1 MSLDTEL
8 LINVDADELAA
19 LAAGVLVPATQARL
33 DALLAASKRGKLSGA
48 DDAELDDL
56 LNKVDHLNLLKA
68 RARYTLDRLGAK
80 ATSP

>member
-8 LINVDADELAA
+8 LTSVDTDELAA

-33 DALLAASKRGKLSGA
+33 DELLAAGKLGRLSA
-48 DDAELDDL
+48 HDEAELNDL

-68 RARYTLDRLGAK
+68 RARYTLDQLGAK
-80 ATSP
+80 AAST

>member
-1 MSLDTEL
+1 MSLETEL
-8 LINVDADELAA
+8 LTNVDADELAA

-33 DALLAASKRGKLSGA
+33 DALLAESKQGKLSSTA
-48 DDAELDDL
+48 EAELDDL

>member
-8 LINVDADELAA
+8 LINVDADELSA

-33 DALLAASKRGKLSGA
+33 DALLIGAKRGELSA
-48 DDAELDDL
+48 SEEAELDDL

-68 RARYTLDRLGAK
+68 RARYTLDQLAAK
-80 ATSP
+80 ANNP